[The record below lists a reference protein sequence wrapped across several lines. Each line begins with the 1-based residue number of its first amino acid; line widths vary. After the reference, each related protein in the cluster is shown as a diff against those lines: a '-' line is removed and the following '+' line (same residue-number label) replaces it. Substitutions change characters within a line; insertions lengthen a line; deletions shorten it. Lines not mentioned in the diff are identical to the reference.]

1 MKLTVLERLSLPSLY
16 PQESSIENQVLV
28 KQMIEKVSLTEE
40 EIKKINGR
48 TEKRDVICPNCK
60 EIVKEAEPGFFWDDD
75 KYEKDIDFS
84 KAEIVLLKQQVDKL
98 NESKLI
104 SQEILSVCLKVSSLF
119 PKEES
124 K

>member
-1 MKLTVLERLSLPSLY
+1 MRLTVMERLNLPMLY
-16 PQESSIENQVLV
+16 PQESSLENQVLV
-28 KQMIEKVSLTEE
+28 KQMVEKTSLTEE

-48 TEKRDVICPNCK
+48 TEKRDVICHKCK
-60 EIVKEAEPGFFWDDD
+60 EVIKEAEPGFFWDDD

-84 KAEIVLLKQQVDKL
+84 KAELILLKAQVDKL
-98 NESKLI
+98 NEANLI
-104 SQEILSVCLKVSSLF
+104 TQDVLSLCLKVSSLF